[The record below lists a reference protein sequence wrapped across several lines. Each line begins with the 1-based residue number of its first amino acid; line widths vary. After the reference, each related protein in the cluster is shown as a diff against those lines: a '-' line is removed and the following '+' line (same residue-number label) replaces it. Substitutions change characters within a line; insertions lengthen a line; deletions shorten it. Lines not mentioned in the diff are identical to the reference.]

1 MTVEEAAM
9 RSSVSISRRLHAGAL
24 VALAGLTVSACGSGS
39 STTPTTP
46 TSLLPAASLSGTWS
60 GTAKVI
66 WDEIDGGG
74 GCSGPVTVTFA
85 QSGTAVSATL
95 PDVSGCIAEPL
106 SFEGA
111 LTGNVLQGSIVFPN
125 FTWPTSGQASDDHVT
140 MAALNVSWDL
150 RRVPTSS

>member
-9 RSSVSISRRLHAGAL
+9 RSSVSISRRLHEGAL
-24 VALAGLTVSACGSGS
+24 VALGGLTVVACGSGS

-106 SFEGA
+106 RFEVA

>member
-1 MTVEEAAM
+1 MLF
-9 RSSVSISRRLHAGAL
+9 VSISRRLHAGAL
-24 VALAGLTVSACGSGS
+24 VTLGGLTVVACGLGN

-95 PDVSGCIAEPL
+95 PEVPRCIAEPL
-106 SFEGA
+106 RFEGT
-111 LTGNVLQGSIVFPN
+111 LTGNVLRGSIVFPA

-150 RRVPTSS
+150 RRFPTSS